1 MRLVTP
7 GDSAPASIN
16 RYLLPQEKQVIVVR
30 KHPAVLM
37 QPVGLVLGGLILAG
51 VLSNYVATGDGSSV
65 VSWIW
70 WGWLILL
77 AWFVWQVAEWSV
89 GYFVITNQRMLLTH
103 GLLTRDV
110 AMMPLSKVTDMSY
123 ERSPLGRML
132 GYGKFIAESAGQD
145 QALRTIDHLPYPDQL
160 YGEVCEMIFPGG
172 KPKPLEERLRELI
185 DNVPK
190 MRTELAAEV
199 TTGTSHDLSN
209 RRLRL
214 EGVQAQLEQLV
225 AETGEWH
232 RQASELH
239 RHLAERA
246 VPGDPA
252 EL

>member
-1 MRLVTP
+1 MNVTIRA
-7 GDSAPASIN
+7 GSSKDSAAI
-16 RYLLPQEKQVIVVR
+16 RELYLTVSEIS
-30 KHPAVLM
+30 
-37 QPVGLVLGGLILAG
+37 GGLARRPDEISIEYVDGFVAKSLHNG
-51 VLSNYVATGDGSSV
+51 VL
-65 VSWIW
+65 
-70 WGWLILL
+70 
-77 AWFVWQVAEWSV
+77 
-89 GYFVITNQRMLLTH
+89 
-103 GLLTRDV
+103 
-110 AMMPLSKVTDMSY
+110 
-123 ERSPLGRML
+123 
-132 GYGKFIAESAGQD
+132 FIAESAGQD